1 MDYSSDDIS
10 FTDFDFEPQK
20 KKKKK
25 SHAQS
30 NDKYNR
36 FKNTDE
42 EEYLK
47 PVVFVSGGFLNST
60 NKKKTEE
67 DNNLN
72 FSSTDNDSSDYE
84 EYDVFKHF
92 TFDFNINSKN
102 EADFIKNNLKK
113 YHLTELKEQ
122 DKNFEQYGLGFK
134 ILRKMGYEDGIG
146 NKIKTNIAPI
156 ELKKKHT
163 SILEEQKKNKY
174 FDDND
179 SDLDNYSNE
188 SCDMI
193 FNPNINITTFWKKN
207 FNYKKHCNFN
217 KIKNEINARL
227 KYTDTYTSSYIFN
240 DNIDD
245 DIENNGNTTMTT
257 SLDNDNDI
265 MCVQNMQQASTK
277 LNDHIKDM
285 SFNYFTIIKKK
296 KEAEI
301 KLKNYKNSFNVNDIY
316 KIHESLLKNILTY
329 KYLLNIHTILSYPH
343 LFNKHTFNEY
353 IFQNINHNIHQQ
365 NYNDSSL
372 PNNQNDAQPDAL
384 NVDHCKKLIN
394 MYSNF
399 QSDKSNEEYDRHSQH
414 FTQHES
420 ELHYTDTKNYETNL
434 NELLISNY
442 KLLCDKTYFN
452 QKQKELTKHISIN
465 TNYQNIEDLQYIYNL
480 LNVKNIQIK
489 KTNDPILLS
498 DIYTLLFFI
507 YENSKFL
514 YLSNHV
520 SKFFLEFL
528 RIYFYNIHQKY
539 IETYEQEHDE
549 DGENTKNDNIEYNTH
564 NTGLTN
570 NNVFH
575 EQNEH
580 NKISLNYSN
589 DFPKYSQNDISY
601 VIYIKKII
609 LMGINEINKT
619 EYHEIENEFNNIIYY
634 NLIYP
639 HIYKQDYYNVFD
651 YINLFKDAFSN
662 SYYKK
667 ILILFIN
674 KNILLNI
681 VESEH
686 FDLDQNALKDIEVK
700 LSILF
705 EINKQF
711 DINTHI
717 NNYYMNILAKY
728 LKNSSICENYIILIK
743 IVLKNNLYKKEIFEL
758 VVNRIIFELNKI
770 DFTDME
776 FTQHLNQIMVL
787 HNCIDDKIIFFIFK
801 VYFFY
806 NYAKYVCNEIRSIN
820 HMFND
825 QIQNTQN
832 NENPTENP
840 ENPNCTNQQQNN
852 EILTAKKKEIYEKF
866 KKVKDVFQNNI
877 MKDESIKDIMFS
889 ILNVIKTYV
898 VQDKIITFSVEKVL
912 NYDTMNIYSD
922 NNINYYF
929 LYKDIKIPIP
939 IYAVPQ
945 KNNTLYEISNNK
957 NNIQKQNSKDI
968 SYQNYQFSKKKYVNI
983 IKKLEDDANHYKNDQ
998 QYENI
1003 NVKDYLQKYCLEN
1016 DILFIQKNNRK
1027 INGNTVFSINNFSIY
1042 INNNIIYIYKDQQW
1056 KPTLLSDLLSTV
1068 SNSTMHK

>member
-10 FTDFDFEPQK
+10 FTNFDFEPQK

-25 SHAQS
+25 SYAQS
-30 NDKYNR
+30 NDKYNI
-36 FKNTDE
+36 FKNIDE

-47 PVVFVSGGFLNST
+47 PVAFVSGGFLNST
-60 NKKKTEE
+60 NKKKNEE
-67 DNNLN
+67 NSKLN

-102 EADFIKNNLKK
+102 EETYSIKNNLKK

-156 ELKKKHT
+156 ELKKKHI
-163 SILEEQKKNKY
+163 SVLEEQTKNKY
-174 FDDND
+174 YDDND

-227 KYTDTYTSSYIFN
+227 KYTGTYTSSFIFN

-245 DIENNGNTTMTT
+245 DIENKGNTTMTNT
-257 SLDNDNDI
+257 LDINNDNSI
-265 MCVQNMQQASTK
+265 KCVQNIQRTREK

-296 KEAEI
+296 KEAET
-301 KLKNYKNSFNVNDIY
+301 KFKNYKNSFNTNDIY

-329 KYLLNIHTILSYPH
+329 KYLINIHTILSYPH
-343 LFNKHTFNEY
+343 LFNNRTLNEY
-353 IFQNINHNIHQQ
+353 IFQNINHNIYQQ

-372 PNNQNDAQPDAL
+372 PNDQNDSQSPAL
-384 NVDHCKKLIN
+384 NIDHCKKLIN
-394 MYSNF
+394 IYSNIP
-399 QSDKSNEEYDRHSQH
+399 SDKINEEYDDRSQD
-414 FTQHES
+414 FIQHENKS
-420 ELHYTDTKNYETNL
+420 HNTTTKSYESNL
-434 NELLISNY
+434 NELLINNY
-442 KLLCDKTYFN
+442 KLLCDKKYLN
-452 QKQKELTKHISIN
+452 QKQKELTKHITIN
-465 TNYQNIEDLQYIYNL
+465 TNYQIVEDLQDIYNL

-498 DIYTLLFFI
+498 DVYTFLFFI

-514 YLSNHV
+514 YLNSHV

-528 RIYFYNIHQKY
+528 RIYFYNIHQKC
-539 IETYEQEHDE
+539 IEDYEQKQDVH
-549 DGENTKNDNIEYNTH
+549 GKNIATDAITYNTH
-564 NTGLTN
+564 NTDLIN
-570 NNVFH
+570 NNLLH

-580 NKISLNYSN
+580 NKTSLNYSN
-589 DFPKYSQNDISY
+589 NFPKCNQNDISY

-609 LMGINEINKT
+609 LMGIDEINQT
-619 EYHEIENEFNNIIYY
+619 EYNEIENEFNNIIYY

-639 HIYKQDYYNVFD
+639 HIYKQDYYDTFN
-651 YINLFKDAFSN
+651 YINLFKDAYSN

-667 ILILFIN
+667 ILIFFIN

-686 FDLDQNALKDIEVK
+686 FDLKQNALKDIEVK

-711 DINTHI
+711 DINTYI
-717 NNYYMNILAKY
+717 NNYYMNILSKY
-728 LKNSSICENYIILIK
+728 FKDSTICDNYIKLIK

-770 DFTDME
+770 NFTNMK
-776 FTQHLNQIMVL
+776 FTQHLTQIMVL
-787 HNCIDDKIIFFIFK
+787 HNCIDDKIIIFIFK

-806 NYAKYVCNEIRSIN
+806 NYAKYVCNDIRNIN

-825 QIQNTQN
+825 KIQNTQS
-832 NENPTENP
+832 NEHQTANSEKQ
-840 ENPNCTNQQQNN
+840 NCTNQQQNN

-889 ILNVIKTYV
+889 ILNVIKTYI

-912 NYDTMNIYSD
+912 KYDTTNIYSD
-922 NNINYYF
+922 DNINYYF

-945 KNNTLYEISNNK
+945 KNNTLYEINNNK
-957 NNIQKQNSKDI
+957 NNIQKQNSKDT

-1042 INNNIIYIYKDQQW
+1042 INNNIIYIYEDKQW
-1056 KPTLLSDLLSTV
+1056 KPTLLSDLLSKV
-1068 SNSTMHK
+1068 SN

>member
-25 SHAQS
+25 SHTQS

-60 NKKKTEE
+60 NKKKNEE

-188 SCDMI
+188 SYDMI
-193 FNPNINITTFWKKN
+193 FNPNINITTFWKKT

-245 DIENNGNTTMTT
+245 DTENNGNTTMTT
-257 SLDNDNDI
+257 SLDNDTT
-265 MCVQNMQQASTK
+265 CVQNIQQTSTK

-301 KLKNYKNSFNVNDIY
+301 KFKNYKNSFNVNDIY
-316 KIHESLLKNILTY
+316 KIHELLLKNILTY

-343 LFNKHTFNEY
+343 LFNNHTFNEY
-353 IFQNINHNIHQQ
+353 IFQNMNHNIHQQ
-365 NYNDSSL
+365 SYNESSL
-372 PNNQNDAQPDAL
+372 SNDQNDAQPDPL
-384 NVDHCKKLIN
+384 NVDHCEKLIN
-394 MYSNF
+394 TYSNF
-399 QSDKSNEEYDRHSQH
+399 QSDKINEEYDGHSQY
-414 FTQHES
+414 FTQHEN

-452 QKQKELTKHISIN
+452 QKQKELTKHININ

-489 KTNDPILLS
+489 KTNDPILLC

-514 YLSNHV
+514 YLSTHV

-539 IETYEQEHDE
+539 IEPYEQKNDE
-549 DGENTKNDNIEYNTH
+549 DGENTKNDTIEYNTH

-570 NNVFH
+570 NNIFH

-639 HIYKQDYYNVFD
+639 HIYKQNYYDVFD

-667 ILILFIN
+667 ILIFFIN

-681 VESEH
+681 VETEH

-728 LKNSSICENYIILIK
+728 FKNSNICENYIILIK
-743 IVLKNNLYKKEIFEL
+743 TVLKNNLYKKEIFEL
-758 VVNRIIFELNKI
+758 VVNKIIFELNKI
-770 DFTDME
+770 NFTDME

-787 HNCIDDKIIFFIFK
+787 HNCIDDNIFFFILK

-806 NYAKYVCNEIRSIN
+806 NYAKYVCNEIRNIN

-832 NENPTENP
+832 NENQTENP
-840 ENPNCTNQQQNN
+840 ENQNCTNQQQNI
-852 EILTAKKKEIYEKF
+852 ELLTAKKKELYEKF

-945 KNNTLYEISNNK
+945 KNNTLYEINNNK
-957 NNIQKQNSKDI
+957 NSIQKQNSKDI

-1003 NVKDYLQKYCLEN
+1003 NVKDYLQRYCLEN

>member
-102 EADFIKNNLKK
+102 ETDFIKNNLKK

-179 SDLDNYSNE
+179 SDVDNYSNE
-188 SCDMI
+188 SSDMI
-193 FNPNINITTFWKKN
+193 FNPNININTFWKKN
-207 FNYKKHCNFN
+207 FNYKKHFNFN

-245 DIENNGNTTMTT
+245 DIENDGNTTIAT

-265 MCVQNMQQASTK
+265 MCVQNIQQASTK

-301 KLKNYKNSFNVNDIY
+301 KFKNYKNSFNVNDIY

-353 IFQNINHNIHQQ
+353 IFQNINHNIDQQ
-365 NYNDSSL
+365 NYNDSNL
-372 PNNQNDAQPDAL
+372 PNDQNDAQSDAL

-399 QSDKSNEEYDRHSQH
+399 QSDKINEEYDGHSQY
-414 FTQHES
+414 FTEHEN
-420 ELHYTDTKNYETNL
+420 ELHYTDTKNYETSL

-452 QKQKELTKHISIN
+452 QKQKDLTKHISIN
-465 TNYQNIEDLQYIYNL
+465 INYQNIEDLQYICNL

-489 KTNDPILLS
+489 KTNDQILLS

-514 YLSNHV
+514 CLSSHV

-539 IETYEQEHDE
+539 IEAYEQKHDE
-549 DGENTKNDNIEYNTH
+549 DSENTPNDTIAYNTH
-564 NTGLTN
+564 NIGLTN
-570 NNVFH
+570 DNVLH
-575 EQNEH
+575 EQNEN
-580 NKISLNYSN
+580 NKISLNYSSN
-589 DFPKYSQNDISY
+589 FPKCSQSDISY
-601 VIYIKKII
+601 VIYIKKMI
-609 LMGINEINKT
+609 LMGIDEINKT

-639 HIYKQDYYNVFD
+639 HIYKQDYYDIFD

-667 ILILFIN
+667 ILIFFIN

-681 VESEH
+681 VETEH
-686 FDLDQNALKDIEVK
+686 FDLNQNALKDIEVK

-717 NNYYMNILAKY
+717 NNYYMSILSKY
-728 LKNSSICENYIILIK
+728 FKNSSICENYIKLIK

-806 NYAKYVCNEIRSIN
+806 NYAKYVCNEIRNIN

-825 QIQNTQN
+825 QAQN
-832 NENPTENP
+832 NENQTEHP
-840 ENPNCTNQQQNN
+840 ENQNCTNQQQNN
-852 EILTAKKKEIYEKF
+852 EVLTAKKKEIYEKF
-866 KKVKDVFQNNI
+866 KKVKDVFQNNL

-898 VQDKIITFSVEKVL
+898 LQDKIITFSVEKVL
-912 NYDTMNIYSD
+912 NYDIMNIYSD

-945 KNNTLYEISNNK
+945 KNNTLYEINNNK
-957 NNIQKQNSKDI
+957 NSIQKQNSKDI